1 MNGKVY
7 VGKRALSI
15 KWPGDYAAITGVRL
29 WVDDENVYEAGDESG
44 VVLEADCPYASQEIA
59 NSVLAGVQGYQYKPV
74 VTTGAEVSPIVE
86 LGDGL
91 TVDGEYTQL
100 AYQKIR
106 FSPGEVS
113 DVSAPGRSEVDHEYK
128 VEGAYTQQM
137 RQKLAQTR
145 SLISKSAEEIQLLV
159 ESEIE
164 ELSASITV
172 SLQEITQRVDGLDG
186 EFTQVSTTLDGLTVT
201 DSTGTTKIKGS
212 SIETETLYV
221 RAANIQGTLQANQ
234 INLSGAIT
242 WNDLASDAQSKVED
256 AQDTADT
263 AQSIASSASSTASNV
278 SSRFAQVTQ
287 QYGNQTYLDGS
298 MILTD
303 SIYASA
309 IHLGGD
315 LTIYSTQAGNIVG
328 GYMGYTTSNLDG
340 TPGMHMQRG
349 QAEVA
354 VTTNGARMTY
364 GGANNSI
371 YISNGIAGVFAN
383 GVEYQFS
390 PTGFYAYNE
399 PALGSQYALWGQIY
413 STNSV
418 ISTSDRNRKTDI
430 QYEFDERYEKLWSL
444 LKPCTGKFTDG
455 TSGRTHMFL
464 ISQDVE
470 NAIEEAGLTSLDFA
484 AFIKSP
490 IEEQGRI
497 TEYKYALRYEEFIPL
512 IIHRLQKLER
522 ELEVIKNG

>member
-1 MNGKVY
+1 MGVTSSLSDSVFLGQNAGSLESSPALDPITKVI
-7 VGKRALSI
+7 LLI
-15 KWPGDYAAITGVRL
+15 
-29 WVDDENVYEAGDESG
+29 DDENYYEAGTGDNVMEVS
-44 VVLEADCPYASQEIA
+44 CPYGSQQMANDILASLQGYSYQPATAGEALLDPAAEFGDAMTVEGLYTVIANMDITFDRLMTSDVGAPGEQEIESEYPYQSQQTTES
-59 NSVLAGVQGYQYKPV
+59 NRNLARV
-74 VTTGAEVSPIVE
+74 
-86 LGDGL
+86 
-91 TVDGEYTQL
+91 
-100 AYQKIR
+100 
-106 FSPGEVS
+106 
-113 DVSAPGRSEVDHEYK
+113 
-128 VEGAYTQQM
+128 
-137 RQKLAQTR
+137 R
-145 SLISKSAEEIQLLV
+145 SLITKTAEEITLSV
-159 ESEIE
+159 ENLEEDMGHTLRVAADGVTITNAQGATVTISGGQIDASTINASEINAAN
-164 ELSASITV
+164 LNLTGVISWGDLNSGVQNQVTSAQNTADEANSTAN
-172 SLQEITQRVDGLDG
+172 
-186 EFTQVSTTLDGLTVT
+186 QVS
-201 DSTGTTKIKGS
+201 S
-212 SIETETLYV
+212 E
-221 RAANIQGTLQANQ
+221 
-234 INLSGAIT
+234 
-242 WNDLASDAQSKVED
+242 
-256 AQDTADT
+256 
-263 AQSIASSASSTASNV
+263 
-278 SSRFAQVTQ
+278 FAQVTQ
-287 QYGNQTYLDGS
+287 KYGGQTYIDGS

-315 LTIYSTQAGNIVG
+315 LTIYSTQAGNTVG

-349 QAEVA
+349 QGEVA

-390 PTGFYAYNE
+390 ATGFYAYNE
-399 PALGSQYALWGQIY
+399 PTLGSQYALWGQIY

-430 QYEFDERYEKLWSL
+430 QYEFDERYDKLWSL

-470 NAIEEAGLTSLDFA
+470 EAIEEAGLTSLDFA

-512 IIHRLQKLER
+512 IIHRLQKLEK
-522 ELEVIKNG
+522 ELEAKA

>member
-29 WVDDENVYEAGDESG
+29 WVDDENVYEAGDENG

-59 NSVLAGVQGYQYKPV
+59 NSVLSSVQGYQYKPV
-74 VTTGAEVSPIVE
+74 VATGAEVSPIVE

-91 TVDGEYTQL
+91 IVDGEYTQL

-164 ELSASITV
+164 DLSASITV
-172 SLQEITQRVDGLDG
+172 SFQEITQRVDGLDG
-186 EFTQVSTTLDGLTVT
+186 EFTQVSTTLDGLIVT

-212 SIETETLYV
+212 SVETDTLYV

-256 AQDTADT
+256 AQDTAD
-263 AQSIASSASSTASNV
+263 SASSTASSV

-315 LTIYSTQAGNIVG
+315 LTIYSTQAGNVVG

-349 QAEVA
+349 QGEVA

-364 GGANNSI
+364 GGASNSI
-371 YISNGIAGVFAN
+371 YITNGTAGVFAN

-390 PTGFYAYNE
+390 ATGFYAYNE
-399 PALGSQYALWGQIY
+399 PDLGSQYALWGQIY
-413 STNSV
+413 STNSA

-430 QYEFDERYEKLWSL
+430 QYEFDERYEKLWNL

-470 NAIEEAGLTSLDFA
+470 EAIEEAGLTSLDFA

-497 TEYKYALRYEEFIPL
+497 KEYRYALRYEEFIPL
-512 IIHRLQKLER
+512 IIHRLQKLEA
-522 ELEVIKNG
+522 ELEATKNG